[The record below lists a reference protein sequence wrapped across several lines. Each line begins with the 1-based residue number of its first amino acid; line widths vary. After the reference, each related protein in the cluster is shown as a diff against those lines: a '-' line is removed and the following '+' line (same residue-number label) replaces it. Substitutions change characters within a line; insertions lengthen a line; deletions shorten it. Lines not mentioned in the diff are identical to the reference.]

1 MIYKFLRKKKFESYK
16 NFRFILTISQFLK
29 RQTFKI
35 DKREETIYI
44 LNCGIPRSGSTLVNL
59 FIKELIKLD
68 IDKTDTYIDDGISL
82 RKFQQKKRNY
92 VLLKTHRYFPSV
104 LRHLANG
111 RVVGVMTH
119 RDIRD
124 IVVSLIQKGWCPD
137 FNYFIESKE
146 LRSMVLSSI
155 AYSEMESMSIISYKD
170 LKDDP
175 IRILRDL
182 SVILKIDL
190 KDREANEIV
199 KRLSLQ
205 NLKKQAEK
213 LTAKG
218 SADNVDRSTGLH
230 NNHIKDGAIGKWRK
244 ILSEDQIKKINRE
257 AEEYIKK
264 FNYEI

>member
-1 MIYKFLRKKKFESYK
+1 MRKKKFESYK

-29 RQTFKI
+29 RQTFRI
-35 DKREETIYI
+35 DKRENIIYI

-68 IDKTDTYIDDGISL
+68 IDKTDSYIDDGISL
-82 RKFQQKKRNY
+82 RKFQHKKRNY

-104 LRHLANG
+104 LRYLVNG

-124 IVVSLIQKGWCPD
+124 IVVSLIQKGWCSD

-146 LRSMVLSSI
+146 LRAMVLSSI
-155 AYSEMESMSIISYKD
+155 AYSEMESMNIVAYKD

-175 IRILRDL
+175 LRILRDL
-182 SVILKIDL
+182 SVILKINL
-190 KDREANEIV
+190 NEREANEIV

-205 NLKKQAEK
+205 NLKKQTEK
-213 LTAKG
+213 ITAKG
-218 SADNVDRSTGLH
+218 SIENVDRSTGLH
-230 NNHIKDGAIGKWRK
+230 NNHIKDGAIGKWRM
-244 ILSEDQIKKINRE
+244 ILSEDQIKRINSE
-257 AEEYIKK
+257 AEDYIKK